1 MEKTKSI
8 FLVTSLK
15 KNLVS
20 IISVIFIITLIL
32 YSNSNLLAAKEGLN
46 LWWNNVVPSLFPFFV
61 ATEILCST
69 NLISIVRKNNRKTCR
84 NSF

>member
-1 MEKTKSI
+1 MEKAKSI

-46 LWWNNVVPSLFPFFV
+46 LWWNNVVPSLFPFF
-61 ATEILCST
+61 CSYWD
-69 NLISIVRKNNRKTCR
+69 
-84 NSF
+84 FM